1 MDKHK
6 LGFRDRDHA
15 VDAGRAASPPRS
27 SDIGQAGLLTPEDLS
42 APRRARAGNR
52 FFHPPEMYGIYR
64 AKTTGRISGAG
75 NSWTWRVMISRDRKW
90 VCNKSF
96 ADIRYGGERQALDA
110 AIAYRDEILK
120 RVPPVPSLTRN
131 QRLRRNNTSGVAGVC
146 RDYHRGYAFYLAQT
160 MLPDGTRLRR
170 SFGIAKYGEERARE
184 LAVAER
190 LRQLALAEGHL
201 AARSVALAAGPASLA
216 PTAVDDRHPGAG
228 LALASALWAHAAE

>member
-6 LGFRDRDHA
+6 LDFRDRDHA
-15 VDAGRAASPPRS
+15 AGTRRTASPPWR
-27 SDIGQAGLLTPEDLS
+27 SDIGPASPAAPEGLPVS
-42 APRRARAGNR
+42 RRAPAANR

-96 ADIRYGGERQALDA
+96 ADVRYGGEQQALDA
-110 AIAYRDEILK
+110 AIAYRDEIVK
-120 RVPPVPSLTRN
+120 RVPSVPRLTRN

-146 RDYHRGYAFYLAQT
+146 RDSHRGYTFYLAQT

-170 SFGIAKYGEERARE
+170 SFGIAKYGEEQARE

-190 LRQLALAEGHL
+190 LRQLTLVEGHPVV
-201 AARSVALAAGPASLA
+201 RPDVGPSPDATLGM
-216 PTAVDDRHPGAG
+216 P
-228 LALASALWAHAAE
+228 AAE

>member
-15 VDAGRAASPPRS
+15 VDAVDAGRAASPPRP
-27 SDIGQAGLLTPEDLS
+27 SDLGQASLPTHEDLS
-42 APRRARAGNR
+42 APRRAQAGNR
-52 FFHPPEMYGIYR
+52 FFHPPELYGIYR
-64 AKTTGRISGAG
+64 AKTTGRISSAG
-75 NSWTWRVMISRDRKW
+75 NSWTWRVMISRDKKW

-96 ADIRYGGERQALDA
+96 ADVRYGGEQQALDA
-110 AIAYRDEILK
+110 AIVYRNDILK

-184 LAVAER
+184 LAVTER
-190 LRQLALAEGHL
+190 LRQLALVESHL
-201 AARSVALAAGPASLA
+201 AAHSLALAAEPARPG
-216 PTAVDDRHPGAG
+216 PTAADDGHPCADT
-228 LALASALWAHAAE
+228 ALAAAAE